1 MRSELLDSLSFKAED
16 FREERGRN
24 PEVAMKNKW
33 DQTFLFSEKLN
44 KNVCN
49 LLKILVDLT

>member
-1 MRSELLDSLSFKAED
+1 MDSLSFKAED
-16 FREERGRN
+16 FREERRRN